1 MMQHQMSMQIQSQN
15 QQDQSQQANQDLMNF
30 RSDFE
35 QYQRFQLDLEFVNML
50 ANPYYILQLQEYDY
64 FSNERF
70 QNYLKYLS
78 YFKQP
83 EYFKFVKYPLG
94 IKMLDLI
101 QQDKFIEN
109 LSNNGIELA
118 NKMNIQNTYT
128 KQFLNYLAKKS
139 SLQKDIKKEEN

>member
-1 MMQHQMSMQIQSQN
+1 MNMQMQNQN
-15 QQDQSQQANQDLMNF
+15 QQDQSQQANQDLLNL

-50 ANPYYILQLQEYDY
+50 ANPYYIFQLQEYDY

-70 QNYLKYLS
+70 LNYLKYLS

-101 QQDKFIEN
+101 QQEKFIEKF
-109 LSNNGIELA
+109 SNNGIEIA
-118 NKMNIQNTYT
+118 NKMNIQNTYM
-128 KQFLNYLAKKS
+128 KQFLNHLAKKS
-139 SLQKDIKKEEN
+139 SLQKDVKKEEN